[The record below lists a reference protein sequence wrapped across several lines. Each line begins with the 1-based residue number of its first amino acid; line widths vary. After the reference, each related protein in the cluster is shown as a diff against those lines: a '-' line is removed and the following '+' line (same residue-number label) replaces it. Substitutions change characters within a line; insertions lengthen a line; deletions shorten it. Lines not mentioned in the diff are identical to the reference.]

1 MLEPLP
7 EGLEAPLRLEPRP
20 VEAPVD
26 DAWTRARTG
35 WNTAKAS
42 SVEAATASAWPWM
55 RPERAAWSASTATTN
70 RATTVVVA
78 RPQPSVRLTSRSI
91 SYRR

>member
-7 EGLEAPLRLEPRP
+7 EGLEALLRLEPRP
-20 VEAPVD
+20 VEPPVD
-26 DAWTRARTG
+26 DCLTRARTG

-42 SVEAATASAWPWM
+42 SVEAATATPALDEAGEG
-55 RPERAAWSASTATTN
+55 RLQREHGDDEQCQDRRRRQA
-70 RATTVVVA
+70 
-78 RPQPSVRLTSRSI
+78 QPSVRLTSRSI